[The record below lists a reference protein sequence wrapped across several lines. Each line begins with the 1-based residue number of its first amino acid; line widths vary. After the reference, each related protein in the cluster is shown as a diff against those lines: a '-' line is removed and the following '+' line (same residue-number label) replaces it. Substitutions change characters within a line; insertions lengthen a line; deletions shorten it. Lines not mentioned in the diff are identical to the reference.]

1 MVSCWS
7 KFDFD
12 FQTLTWWERRAE
24 CVMHQEFAPHP
35 PHPHLLALNS
45 TTHSCTHFPCHGVN
59 LFVRSRLL
67 EICPSD
73 LVNVRVAGLAVVPQ
87 GVRGSVCAR
96 VCTPSAIGGGI
107 YVLVRVCV
115 PLVSRTLFSE
125 GWGMLRSRG
134 TDTDTQGSVC
144 ILHLKANSISPVF
157 HGLFASIFILT
168 YLLAN
173 MAGDTSMV
181 FSEGFRS

>member
-1 MVSCWS
+1 MVREKSRMC
-7 KFDFD
+7 D
-12 FQTLTWWERRAE
+12 
-24 CVMHQEFAPHP
+24 APRVRSPTP
-35 PHPHLLALNS
+35 PPPFHPHLLAVNS
-45 TTHSCTHFPCHGVN
+45 TTHSYTHFPCHGVN

-115 PLVSRTLFSE
+115 PLVSGTLFSD
-125 GWGMLRSRG
+125 GWGTLSSRG

-157 HGLFASIFILT
+157 HGLFASIFIWT
-168 YLLAN
+168 YSLAN
-173 MAGDTSMV
+173 TAGDTSVV
-181 FSEGFRS
+181 FSEDFRS